1 MGKGTLVTPLYISV
15 AWILL
20 ITYQLFTQTAVS
32 TVVSHVKMFLPQVG
46 EWLSY
51 RMDVM
56 VFVHAFAWI
65 FLLSSVIP
73 SVLLGKYRS
82 VLVQFAVC
90 LTLTFL
96 AFIIQDILRFYKF
109 EPLSQVFGLC
119 VLFENPFFAVLYLSV
134 PYVSM
139 LVLDLY
145 LRRKRVEDEEF
156 EKIKEIYKN
165 QTATT
170 SKNNHRR

>member
-1 MGKGTLVTPLYISV
+1 MGKSALVTPLYISV

-32 TVVSHVKMFLPQVG
+32 TVVSYIKVFWPQVS

-82 VLVQFAVC
+82 VLAQFAVC

-96 AFIIQDILRFYKF
+96 AFIIQDILRFYEL
-109 EPLSQVFGLC
+109 EPLSQLFNLC
-119 VLFENPFFAVLYLSV
+119 VLFENPIFALLYLSM

-139 LVLDLY
+139 LILDLH
-145 LRRKRVEDEEF
+145 LRRKRLEDEEF
-156 EKIKEIYKN
+156 EKIKNIYKN
-165 QTATT
+165 QTATN
-170 SKNNHRR
+170 SKNNH

>member
-1 MGKGTLVTPLYISV
+1 MGKSALVTPLYISV
-15 AWILL
+15 AWVLL

-32 TVVSHVKMFLPQVG
+32 TVVSYIEMFWPQVG
-46 EWLSY
+46 GWLSY

-56 VFVHAFAWI
+56 VFVHSFAWI

-90 LTLTFL
+90 LMLTFL
-96 AFIIQDILRFYKF
+96 AFIIQDVLKFYEL
-109 EPLSQVFGLC
+109 EPLSRVFGLC
-119 VLFENPFFAVLYLSV
+119 VLFENLFFAVLYLSV
-134 PYVSM
+134 PYISM

-145 LRRKRVEDEEF
+145 LRRKRAEDEEF
-156 EKIKEIYKN
+156 EKIKAIYRNQAATITKN
-165 QTATT
+165 
-170 SKNNHRR
+170 SH

>member
-1 MGKGTLVTPLYISV
+1 MRKGALVTPLYISV

-32 TVVSHVKMFLPQVG
+32 TVVSYIRMFWPQVG

-51 RMDVM
+51 RIDVM

-65 FLLSSVIP
+65 FLLSTVIP
-73 SVLLGKYRS
+73 SILLGKYRS

-90 LTLTFL
+90 LILTFL
-96 AFIIQDILRFYKF
+96 AFIIQDILKFYDF
-109 EPLSQVFGLC
+109 APLSQVFGLC

-134 PYVSM
+134 PYISM
-139 LVLDLY
+139 LVLDLH
-145 LRRKRVEDEEF
+145 LRRKRAEDEEF
-156 EKIKEIYKN
+156 EKIKMIYKN
-165 QTATT
+165 QTTAI
-170 SKNNHRR
+170 SKSNH